1 MRTTHESNRIL
12 TRRAFALGGLQL
24 GIAGVLTSRLY
35 YLQFVKADTYRTM
48 AEDNRVNLQ
57 LLPPE
62 RGLLLDRNGQP
73 LAENR
78 PNHRVLLE
86 RGDRAQALSV
96 LRDVAD
102 ILKISEEGLKKLAYD
117 LTRLGRGHTLLV
129 REYLSWDE
137 LAALEFHSPRLPGV
151 SLESGFMRHYPL
163 VDRASHLIGF
173 VGAVTEK
180 DLARE
185 PENKGLLKLPGYK
198 IGKDGV
204 EIMLEKQLRGS
215 PGMLHMEMNAH
226 GLPVK
231 EVSRQPAETGK
242 KTILTIDARLQ
253 HYAAGRF
260 GEESGAAIVMRV
272 DNGDVLAL
280 ASMPA
285 FDPNRFSMGI
295 RTDYW
300 KELLA
305 NKKNP
310 LMNKAIAG
318 QYPPGS
324 TYKMLVGLAALEAG
338 VITSSSRVYCPG
350 HFFLGNHR
358 FNCWKPEGHG
368 AVNVVEAIAKS
379 CDTFFYTMA
388 QRLGIDKIAEMSR
401 RFGFGEP
408 TGIGL
413 PHEKGG
419 IMPDEQWKRQ
429 RYGQPWH
436 PGDTIN
442 CGIGQ
447 GYVIATPM
455 QLAIMVARL
464 CTGRHIEPR
473 LEVPEKETKEPRLI
487 KVDPQHLSLIQ
498 QGMDAVCN
506 SQMGTAYWYTLRE
519 GPFKMGGKT
528 GTSQVRRITI
538 RGQDQNRIPW
548 EQRHHALFVGYA
560 PVEAPKYACAV
571 IVEHGGGGASAAA
584 PVARD
589 LLAKTLE
596 LYEGGPP
603 PPEKKTPF
611 S

>member
-62 RGLLLDRNGQP
+62 RGLLLDRNGVA

-86 RGDRAQALSV
+86 RGERAQSLSV
-96 LRDVAD
+96 LRDVVNL
-102 ILKISEEGLKKLAYD
+102 LKITPEGRKKLTD
-117 LTRLGRGHTLLV
+117 SLLLLGRGHTLLI
-129 REYLSWDE
+129 REYLTWDE
-137 LAALEFHSPRLPGV
+137 LAALEFHSPRLPGI
-151 SLESGFMRHYPL
+151 SLESGFMRYYPL
-163 VDRASHLIGF
+163 LDKASHLIGF

-198 IGKDGV
+198 IGKDGI
-204 EIMLEKQLRGS
+204 EITLEKQLRGT

-231 EVSRQPAETGK
+231 EVSRQPAVTGK
-242 KTILTIDARLQ
+242 KTTLTIDARLQ
-253 HYAAGRF
+253 QYSSERF
-260 GEESGAAIVMRV
+260 GDESGAAIIMRV

-324 TYKMLVGLAALEAG
+324 TFKMLVGLAALEAG
-338 VITSSSRVYCPG
+338 VITQGSTVYCPG

-368 AVNVVEAIAKS
+368 AVSVVEAVAKS

-388 QRLGIDKIAEMSR
+388 QRLGIDKIAQMSR
-401 RFGFGEP
+401 RFGLGAP
-408 TGIGL
+408 TGLPL

-447 GYVIATPM
+447 GYVIATPI
-455 QLAIMVARL
+455 QLAVMIARL
-464 CTGRHIEPR
+464 CTGRQIVPR
-473 LEVPEKETKEPRLI
+473 LEIPEKEGKEPKLI
-487 KVDPQHLSLIQ
+487 KVDPQHLGIIQ
-498 QGMDAVCN
+498 QGMDTVCN
-506 SQMGTAYWYTLRE
+506 GQIGTAYWNCLRD
-519 GPFKMGGKT
+519 GPFRMGGKT
-528 GTSQVRRITI
+528 GTSQVRKILI

-548 EQRHHALFVGYA
+548 EHRHHALFVGYA

-571 IVEHGGGGASAAA
+571 LVEHGGGGASTAA
-584 PVARD
+584 PIARD
-589 LLAKTLE
+589 LLAKTME
-596 LYEGGPP
+596 LYDGGPP
-603 PPEKKTPF
+603 PPVKKPL
-611 S
+611 